1 MSAEVAPSYCY
12 CLHLCTVRDIAVEN
26 GLTAAELCNDWMA
39 HSAQN
44 GSCDL
49 TDVSCD
55 EWALKLTARNKTKR
69 DGTRTKSVARRQPER
84 KVHTKNDYNE
94 L

>member
-1 MSAEVAPSYCY
+1 MLPTSPA
-12 CLHLCTVRDIAVEN
+12 VRDLALQH
-26 GLTAAELCNDWMA
+26 GLTPAELCNDWMA

-55 EWALKLTARNKTKR
+55 EWAVKLATRNKTKR
-69 DGTRTKSVARRQPER
+69 DSTRTKSVARRQPER

>member
-1 MSAEVAPSYCY
+1 MRD
-12 CLHLCTVRDIAVEN
+12 LTVEH
-26 GLTAAELCNDWMA
+26 GLTPAELCNDWMA
-39 HSAQN
+39 YSAQN

-55 EWALKLTARNKTKR
+55 GWALKLATRNKAKR
-69 DGTRTKSVARRQPER
+69 DGTRMKSVAKRRPER